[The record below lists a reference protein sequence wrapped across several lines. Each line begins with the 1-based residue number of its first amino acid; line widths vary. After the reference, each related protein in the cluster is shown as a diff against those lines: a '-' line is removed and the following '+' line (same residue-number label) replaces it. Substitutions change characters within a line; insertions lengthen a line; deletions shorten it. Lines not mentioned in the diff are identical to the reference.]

1 MECTDDF
8 PGDFQRYLAK
18 DIAAGKAKE
27 SDVDTAVSNILRVQ
41 FELGEFDADVAYRK
55 TTAAGSVDTPAH
67 QQLAMEAAEQSLV
80 LLQNKPL
87 NKGAVLPLK
96 LPATGNL
103 SVSVVGPYATL
114 TQDLLG
120 EADYSPENHRVDS
133 HSVVQ
138 SLEAHSPRITVRHAT
153 GCTFKDNCNSSAG
166 IAKAV
171 QVAEKAD
178 VLVVAVGLVS
188 CGVHGKTTMPSECES
203 EGHDRYSIALPGSM
217 PRLVEAAASATRN
230 DVPIICVL
238 VHGGQIAIEPL
249 MDHCHA
255 ILDPHHPGMHSSFLH
270 WKFKILSPKSF
281 VLYTG
286 QAGATA
292 VVKAIF
298 GALNPSGRLASTVYP
313 VSFIKDDR
321 PNMTGPPKP
330 CPCQPATSSRLTLA
344 STVQT

>member
-138 SLEAHSPRITVRHAT
+138 SLEAHSDRITVRHAT

-255 ILDPHHPGMHSSFLH
+255 ILDPHHPGQ
-270 WKFKILSPKSF
+270 
-281 VLYTG
+281 VG
-286 QAGATA
+286 GTA

-298 GALNPSGRLASTVYP
+298 GALNPSGRLAATVYP
-313 VSFIKDDR
+313 ASFIKDDR